1 MIGDSASM
9 DAIRKEPEDG
19 VARLERVVHGLCCEY
34 STTPP
39 ARLVWPA
46 QKVRQA
52 ADTLFECRLS
62 PSDAR
67 RLTVAAS
74 WLHLLLTCLLNDL
87 GWRGA
92 AWAHRDAALRLGRE
106 ARDANLVAWS
116 FETPSWF
123 ALYDDRPQ
131 TALDYALEGLKEAPA
146 GSSGLIMLRLKAAS
160 AWARMGR
167 RTEAERELEAAAGA
181 LHSVPAPEHPQH
193 HFVFDPP
200 KFDSFA
206 ATAYVWL
213 GLRERAQE
221 HARAVI
227 RRQDDPEALTYN
239 PSRLATARLDLG
251 QVLLELGRLDEA
263 FAESCR
269 AFDTFPRRDTL
280 VRARE
285 LDAEFQ
291 SRHPRE
297 PEAREFHDRYVEALR
312 SIPNRRG

>member
-1 MIGDSASM
+1 MEATH
-9 DAIRKEPEDG
+9 KEPEDAL
-19 VARLERVVHGLCCEY
+19 ARLEQAVHRLCCDY

-39 ARLVWPA
+39 VALLRPA
-46 QKVRQA
+46 QRELQA
-52 ADTLFECRLS
+52 AGALFERRLS

-67 RLTVAAS
+67 QLTAAAG
-74 WLHLLLTCLLNDL
+74 WLHLLLTCLQNDL
-87 GWRGA
+87 GRRDA
-92 AWAHRDAALRLGRE
+92 AWAHRDAALRLGRR
-106 ARDANLVAWS
+106 ARDGNLVAWS

-123 ALYDDRPQ
+123 ALYDDRAQ

-146 GSSGLIMLRLKAAS
+146 RSSGLVMLRLKAAS

-167 RTEAERELEAAAGA
+167 RTEAERELEAAATA
-181 LHSVPAPEHPQH
+181 LQGVPAPEHPQH

-200 KFDSFA
+200 KYESFA

-213 GLRERAQE
+213 RLPERAQE

-227 RRQDDPEALTYN
+227 RRQEDPASLTHN

-251 QVLLELGRLDEA
+251 QVLLELGRLDES
-263 FAESCR
+263 FAEASR

-291 SRHPRE
+291 SRHARE
-297 PEAREFHDRYVEALR
+297 HEAREFHELYVEALR
-312 SIPNRRG
+312 SLATRPA